1 MSEIDVI
8 DGLERAARAKE
19 ALNNPLLREAF
30 GMLKDSYVNSIRTCE
45 PKDDVGRY
53 RYTVALNT
61 VDAVE
66 RHLKAVVDT
75 GLLDAA
81 TTRDLSTPP
90 RRWVPRF

>member
-1 MSEIDVI
+1 MSDSSL
-8 DGLERAARAKE
+8 DQERAARAKE

-30 GMLKDSYVNSIRTCE
+30 GALKESYVAGIRLCE
-45 PKDDVGRY
+45 PKDDMGRY
-53 RYTVALNT
+53 RFTVALNT

-81 TTRDLSTPP
+81 QSAELSTPS

>member
-1 MSEIDVI
+1 MSEPSPDT
-8 DGLERAARAKE
+8 ERAARAQE

-30 GMLKDSYVNSIRTCE
+30 GLLKDNYIAGIRACE
-45 PKDDVGRY
+45 PKDDMGRY

-61 VDAVE
+61 LDAVE

-81 TTRDLSTPP
+81 QTNDLSTPS
-90 RRWVPRF
+90 RRWIPRF